1 VPRPCRRRSPL
12 RPSHLADR
20 APSRWGR
27 SVAPHLL
34 PLLLDTVIAM
44 GVFLCFL
51 LALLVSTC
59 SAGGE
64 RCVRQDKQAAEFA
77 GKAPWPRRSMG
88 ASSPSGGGGRQHCG
102 GLGCGTSSQVS
113 LPPHHGSS
121 SSILLGPKILS
132 VPWICGIVG
141 FVLLFLNFGEGAH
154 KGQPADFLR

>member
-88 ASSPSGGGGRQHCG
+88 ASSPSGGGGGQATLRRARLRDFQPG
-102 GLGCGTSSQVS
+102 IPSTTSRVF
-113 LPPHHGSS
+113 LEYSS
-121 SSILLGPKILS
+121 R
-132 VPWICGIVG
+132 
-141 FVLLFLNFGEGAH
+141 A
-154 KGQPADFLR
+154 